1 MIYTESLHILTEG
14 FSFLLLEKL
23 EVAGSAGLLGVVGEG
38 TDELVA
44 QVYP

>member
-1 MIYTESLHILTEG
+1 MNFTEFLQIIAEG

-23 EVAGSAGLLGVVGEG
+23 EVAGPTGLLVATSEG

-44 QVYP
+44 QVCP